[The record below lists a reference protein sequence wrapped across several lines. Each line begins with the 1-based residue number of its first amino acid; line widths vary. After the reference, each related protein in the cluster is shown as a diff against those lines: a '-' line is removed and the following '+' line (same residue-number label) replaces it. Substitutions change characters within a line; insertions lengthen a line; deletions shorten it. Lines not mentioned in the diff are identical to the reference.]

1 MNNKIKLIP
10 ILKWAGGK
18 RQLMPQIRKHMP
30 DEYND
35 YYEPFVGAG
44 ALLLELQPQTA
55 VINDFNEELI
65 NVYNVVK
72 NNVDELIDSLKLH
85 KNEEDYFYKIR
96 ELDRISEFVQLNNI
110 QKASRF
116 IFLNKTGYN
125 GLYRVNSKG
134 QFNVPFGKYK
144 KPLIVNEEGLRNL
157 HKYLNN
163 NNIIILN
170 TDFEH
175 AVKTATKGDFVYFDP
190 PYDPLT
196 TTSSFTAYS
205 KEGFNRTDQE
215 RLYRVYKEL
224 DERGC
229 FVMLSNSSTDFIKD
243 LYKEFNVNIVTA
255 KRNINSKGT
264 GRGAIDE
271 VLITNYEQ
279 RYQKEKEV

>member
-1 MNNKIKLIP
+1 MDNKMNLTP

-18 RQLMPQIRKHMP
+18 RQLIPQIRKYLP

-55 VINDFNEELI
+55 VINDFNDELI
-65 NVYNVVK
+65 NVYHVVK
-72 NNVDELIDSLKLH
+72 YNVDELIDSLKLH
-85 KNEEDYFYKIR
+85 KNEEEYFYKIR
-96 ELDRISEFVQLNNI
+96 ELDRINEFVQLNNI

-144 KPLIVNEEGLRNL
+144 KPLIINEEGLRNL
-157 HKYLNN
+157 HEYLNN
-163 NNIIILN
+163 NNIMILN
-170 TDFEH
+170 GDFEY
-175 AVKTATKGDFVYFDP
+175 AVKTAAKGDFVYFDP

-229 FVMLSNSSTDFIKD
+229 YVMLSNSATDFIKV
-243 LYKEFNVNIVTA
+243 LYKEYNVNIVTA

-271 VLITNYEQ
+271 VLITNYGKGQ
-279 RYQKEKEV
+279 

>member
-1 MNNKIKLIP
+1 MDNKIKLIP

-30 DEYND
+30 VEYND

-44 ALLLELQPQTA
+44 ALLLDLQPQTA

-65 NVYNVVK
+65 NVYHVVK

-85 KNEEDYFYKIR
+85 KNEEEYFYKIR

-157 HKYLNN
+157 HEYLNN
-163 NNIIILN
+163 NNIMILN
-170 TDFEH
+170 DDFEH
-175 AVKTATKGDFVYFDP
+175 AVKTAAKGDFVYFDP

-229 FVMLSNSSTDFIKD
+229 YVMLSNSATDFIKV
-243 LYKEFNVNIVTA
+243 LYKEYNVNIVTA

-271 VLITNYEQ
+271 VLITNYGKGQ
-279 RYQKEKEV
+279 